1 MTTKSKIILGCAIL
15 LFLTGLL
22 SGMKIHSLYISRNT
36 VESTPDTV
44 YIEKVIDIPYPT
56 LTGKVRDSSSLSIPK
71 KDVKVSKDSTSV
83 DIQKEIATYKDSLPS
98 GISYTATVTGIQP
111 VLSSLK
117 FTVPERRITQTV
129 YKPPEGWSLSAFAN
143 AAYSFPMQSVSG
155 GVSLSYCIGAFDF
168 HVDVGAQ
175 RMKTQGLSP
184 VTTPY
189 VGVGAR
195 VTFLR
200 FKR

>member
-36 VESTPDTV
+36 VGSTPDTV

-117 FTVPERRITQTV
+117 FTVP
-129 YKPPEGWSLSAFAN
+129 
-143 AAYSFPMQSVSG
+143 
-155 GVSLSYCIGAFDF
+155 
-168 HVDVGAQ
+168 
-175 RMKTQGLSP
+175 
-184 VTTPY
+184 
-189 VGVGAR
+189 
-195 VTFLR
+195 
-200 FKR
+200 